1 VISIAAEAVQQGEK
15 GRDRYRTDKRV
26 KKYLLA
32 KRPRPG
38 DDRLLNYRT
47 ECCVGH
53 WEARRDG
60 AEQDILDFIGA
71 EHDWAVEELMKFIPE
86 ALLSLGYD
94 VPFSKLQGDL
104 FGSSDTSSATTT
116 EK

>member
-1 VISIAAEAVQQGEK
+1 MNPFSSEAVQQGER

-47 ECCVGH
+47 ECCVGYR
-53 WEARRDG
+53 EAERDG
-60 AEQDILDFIGA
+60 ADRDLLIFIRA
-71 EHDWAVEELMKFIPE
+71 EHDWAVEELMKFLPD
-86 ALLSLGYD
+86 ALVSLGYD
-94 VPFSKLQGDL
+94 VPFSKLQRDL
-104 FGSSDTSSATTT
+104 FGSPPTSKDGRS
-116 EK
+116 